1 MVTREE
7 AKKALDDLLYSAQ
20 MNAYFKGYKTGYKA
34 GSQNKNYRAGYEDG
48 LEEGAKQYTLGFQEA
63 KEVYGL
69 SDLKKD
75 PKRSILTEEE
85 ENGAAKMGEMKFNAE
100 QICYRIQYLRK
111 KEIVWAIRSILEG
124 GEEGKTQLGGKSK

>member
-1 MVTREE
+1 MITEEE
-7 AKKALDDLLYSAQ
+7 AKKALDELLYSVQ

-34 GSQNKNYRAGYEDG
+34 GSENKTYRAGYEAGTEDRKD
-48 LEEGAKQYTLGFQEA
+48 EEE
-63 KEVYGL
+63 
-69 SDLKKD
+69 

-100 QICYRIQYLRK
+100 QICYQIQYLRK

-124 GEEGKTQLGGKSK
+124 GEEGKTQLGGKTK